1 MGKQKRSKK
10 QTKVQQSSPAKS
22 NQHKKVQNSIT
33 NVFLRP
39 NAIPSTPPVKSNKK
53 QDASTPAP
61 TSQTSEPESTPL
73 TSNKIVEP
81 TNEPPTNP
89 TSNKIVEQ
97 TNEPPTI
104 NNQQKQPPN
113 QDMDTDDTSYLSVA
127 KNSKHLPVVE
137 KPVSTSFHLL
147 KKLHDKGITRTNNS
161 VDFADDETVCQGTE
175 AIEHHRVRMT
185 MMFVI
190 PSKEEG
196 VDDDEAPTEAI
207 KKINLLLKTVINKIP
222 NIRIG
227 PWLVDKQLKK
237 DSLLKKNFQMIL
249 TSWKDTFATLI
260 VSYLLVKE
268 STAD

>member
-1 MGKQKRSKK
+1 
-10 QTKVQQSSPAKS
+10 
-22 NQHKKVQNSIT
+22 
-33 NVFLRP
+33 
-39 NAIPSTPPVKSNKK
+39 
-53 QDASTPAP
+53 
-61 TSQTSEPESTPL
+61 
-73 TSNKIVEP
+73 
-81 TNEPPTNP
+81 
-89 TSNKIVEQ
+89 
-97 TNEPPTI
+97 
-104 NNQQKQPPN
+104 
-113 QDMDTDDTSYLSVA
+113 
-127 KNSKHLPVVE
+127 
-137 KPVSTSFHLL
+137 
-147 KKLHDKGITRTNNS
+147 
-161 VDFADDETVCQGTE
+161 
-175 AIEHHRVRMT
+175 MT